1 VCRHRAQG
9 TGHRVQNPARHPEPS
24 TQHPA
29 PSYMANFK
37 EDLVRVKAF
46 IFDID
51 GVLSLQTITLNSFG
65 VPNRTVNLRDG
76 YALQLAVKKG
86 YNIGVISGSS
96 SKEYQKRLKLLGVKD
111 IYLNSR
117 SKIEHF
123 NNFLEKHNL
132 NKSDV
137 LFMGDDIPDFEVMKA
152 AGVPVCP
159 SDADSEIKQVSSY
172 ISDKKGGEG
181 CVRDVI
187 EQVLRLNNDWMDSDA
202 FTW

>member
-1 VCRHRAQG
+1 M
-9 TGHRVQNPARHPEPS
+9 T
-24 TQHPA
+24 
-29 PSYMANFK
+29 NFK
-37 EDLVRVKAF
+37 EDLVSIKAF
-46 IFDID
+46 VFDID
-51 GVLSLQTITLNSFG
+51 GVLSLQTISLNAFG

-86 YNIGVISGSS
+86 YHIGIISGSN
-96 SKEYQKRLKLLGVKD
+96 SKEYLKRLKILGITH

-117 SKIEHF
+117 SKLEDYIHF
-123 NNFLEKHNL
+123 RKKFNL
-132 NKSDV
+132 NDSEII
-137 LFMGDDIPDFEVMKA
+137 FMGDDIPDFEVMKV

-187 EQVLRLNNDWMDSDA
+187 EQVLRLHNNWMDPDS